1 MLLHPYR
8 LVDQLLCQCYD
19 EIHDSKGQTH
29 EKLTVTILVFQFG
42 LYLVSASH
50 HCFDCFRSQDWPPG
64 QLTLYT
70 IQYMYVISST
80 AGACQ

>member
-1 MLLHPYR
+1 MTKFM
-8 LVDQLLCQCYD
+8 
-19 EIHDSKGQTH
+19 ISKGQTH
-29 EKLTVTILVFQFG
+29 EKLTVTILGFQFG
-42 LYLVSASH
+42 LYLVSALYPD
-50 HCFDCFRSQDWPPG
+50 CFDCFRSQDWPPG